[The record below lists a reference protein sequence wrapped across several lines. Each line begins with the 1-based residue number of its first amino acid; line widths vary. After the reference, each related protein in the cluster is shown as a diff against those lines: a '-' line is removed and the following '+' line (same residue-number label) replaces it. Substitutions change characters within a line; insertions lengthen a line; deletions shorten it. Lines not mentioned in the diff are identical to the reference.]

1 MKTTTLKKSEIEKKW
16 WIADAEGQILGRLA
30 SKIAQILRGKHKTNF
45 SPHLDMGDFVIVVN
59 ADKYPYQETKRKKKC
74 ILDTPGFQ
82 VV

>member
-30 SKIAQILRGKHKTNF
+30 SKIAQILRGKHKTTF

-59 ADKYPYQETKRKKKC
+59 ADKISLSGNKEKEKVY
-74 ILDTPGFQ
+74 F
-82 VV
+82 

>member
-45 SPHLDMGDFVIVVN
+45 SPHLDMEILSLLSMLT
-59 ADKYPYQETKRKKKC
+59 KYPYQETKRKKKC